1 MGAVRYVN
9 VTPHSLLNL
18 TINRFD
24 TYAIQKNNGGYTTI
38 NAPITQTVL
47 NKHINQEIT
56 IGTYTL
62 SKNST
67 TRTIVFDIDCHPKK
81 SDTVDMISSK
91 QNNADTNLNKLTEYL
106 IENDIPHIIELSG
119 SPHSYHVFIYIEE
132 IAGRAAREYANHI
145 KDTLSLD
152 CECFP
157 KNDKV
162 SKKLPLGNLTKLIFG
177 KNRKNGNV
185 SKILIDDKY
194 VSDFDKITIGVL
206 DISDINIPA
215 KETVIKYTKAS
226 ESNNLRQITYGVRPC
241 VERMVLSPLHGN
253 GDCGHNARICAV
265 REFDCCGIPKP
276 AIAKLFSMQIDYDE
290 KLTMKYINHILKT
303 KMGRWRCST
312 IRDKCGSLVD
322 CKGCDYR

>member
-1 MGAVRYVN
+1 M
-9 VTPHSLLNL
+9 
-18 TINRFD
+18 
-24 TYAIQKNNGGYTTI
+24 
-38 NAPITQTVL
+38 
-47 NKHINQEIT
+47 
-56 IGTYTL
+56 
-62 SKNST
+62 
-67 TRTIVFDIDCHPKK
+67 
-81 SDTVDMISSK
+81 
-91 QNNADTNLNKLTEYL
+91 
-106 IENDIPHIIELSG
+106 
-119 SPHSYHVFIYIEE
+119 
-132 IAGRAAREYANHI
+132 
-145 KDTLSLD
+145 
-152 CECFP
+152 
-157 KNDKV
+157 
-162 SKKLPLGNLTKLIFG
+162 
-177 KNRKNGNV
+177 
-185 SKILIDDKY
+185 
-194 VSDFDKITIGVL
+194 L